1 MAVRL
6 TKKELENKKQIASIM
21 YMAFED
27 NKIIAETTGVTP
39 KTIGDWAELGKWKS
53 KRSAGTITR
62 DELVNKLLSN
72 INKMLDDAMEEDAD
86 TNFASLSDQLIKMT
100 NAVEKL
106 DKKNNII
113 YNIETFITFNKWLQ
127 QRLVGDGKLTLENT
141 KLINEYQ
148 NLFINERMANNG

>member
-27 NKIIAETTGVTP
+27 NKIIAETTGVTA